1 MGAHFRRQHP
11 VFGYI
16 PDFVSLEHRIII
28 EIDGGYHQLPTQQL
42 SDAERT
48 VWLEKMGFKII
59 RFTNEEVLFNLE
71 ETIRIIKEN
80 IK

>member
-1 MGAHFRRQHP
+1 
-11 VFGYI
+11 
-16 PDFVSLEHRIII
+16 
-28 EIDGGYHQLPTQQL
+28 L

-59 RFTNEEVLFNLE
+59 RFTNEEVLFNIE